1 MTFSPQHVC
10 FAALAFTALL
20 LTGNAYAIVES
31 EPLLPPSL
39 KTITVPEPA
48 NLAQFVKNKTAAIAL
63 GKALFWDAQVGSDG
77 MACASCHYHAGVD
90 HRRKNQLNPGGAG
103 ADGYVHFDLSYTQS
117 EMLYQSPVPATAVA
131 GPNNTLT
138 AADFPLHRLV
148 DAYDRNSLVLYDSND
163 IVGSQGVFQ
172 KDLVS
177 IGAAGKENCTP
188 VAGLFK
194 VGDVAIRQVTGRNAP
209 SVINAAY
216 NFRNFWDGRANN
228 RFNGINPFGDRRPF
242 DANSSD
248 NILSYNAKKNS
259 LSPIHV
265 QIDDASLASQAVG
278 PAMSS
283 GEMTCA
289 GMQFRYLGRKLL
301 ALRPL
306 KNQQV
311 DATDSVLGEYAAL
324 GRGLKASHSYAKMI
338 SAAFQPEFWASSKK
352 INGFSQME
360 HNFSLFWG
368 LAIQLY
374 EATLVSDDT
383 PYDQYQEDP
392 YNKPLTEQQI
402 NGMNVFAGKGKCMSC
417 HRGAEFS
424 AAAKSHVAQGFVE
437 RMRQADAGIALYD
450 TGFYNIGVRPTV
462 EDLGLGGNDAFG
474 NPLSFTRQ
482 ARNQADGWTDPL
494 ALTLDPIK
502 VDSWNFQISTG
513 LPVMPD
519 EREATDGAFKT
530 PGLRNVE
537 LTGPYFHN
545 GGYGTLRQTIEFYNR
560 GGDRTGDMLF
570 GDSSGYGD
578 NLSNLAPDIAGG
590 VDLDYPDI
598 IFPTLGLL
606 NSEMDDLVE
615 FLKTLTDERVR
626 WEKAP
631 FDHPS
636 LPLLHGARGDNVSVK
651 PSTKNPLEAKDAVEV
666 LPAVGA
672 SGRQARQL
680 PPLLEF

>member
-1 MTFSPQHVC
+1 MKFSQRHLLI
-10 FAALAFTALL
+10 AGLAVTALTL
-20 LTGNAYAIVES
+20 SSTAYAIVES

-39 KTITVPEPA
+39 KTVPVPEPA
-48 NLAQFVKNKTAAIAL
+48 NLSQFVKNKDAAIAL
-63 GKALFWDAQVGSDG
+63 GKTLFWDAQVGSDG
-77 MACASCHYHAGVD
+77 MACASCHYYAGTD
-90 HRRKNQLNPGGAG
+90 HRSKNQVHPGAAD
-103 ADGYVHFDLSYTQS
+103 ADGYAHFDLSYSQT
-117 EMLYQSPVPATAVA
+117 EMLYQSPPPETAVA
-131 GPNNTLT
+131 GPNYKLK

-148 DAYDRNSLVLYDSND
+148 DSYDRNSPVLYDSND

-172 KDLVS
+172 KDLVG
-177 IGAAGKENCTP
+177 IGNSGKENCNAVP
-188 VAGLFK
+188 GIFN

-209 SVINAAY
+209 SVINAVY

-228 RFNGINPFGDRRPF
+228 RFNGIDPFGDRRPF
-242 DANSSD
+242 NAKSTD
-248 NILSYNAKKNS
+248 NILLYNANKNS
-259 LSPIHV
+259 LKPVRV

-278 PAMSS
+278 PALSS

-289 GMQFRYLGRKLL
+289 GMQFRYLGRKVL
-301 ALRPL
+301 ALQPL
-306 KNQQV
+306 KNQKV
-311 DATDSVLGEYAAL
+311 DATDSVLGRLAAP
-324 GRGLKASHSYAKMI
+324 GQGLKTGNSYASMI
-338 SAAFQPEFWASSKK
+338 AAAFQPEFWAASKK
-352 INGFSQME
+352 INGFNQME

-374 EATLVSDDT
+374 EATLVSDDS

-392 YNKPLTEQQI
+392 YNKPLTDQQI
-402 NGMNVFAGKGKCMSC
+402 NGMNLFAGKGKCMSC

-424 AAAKSHVAQGFVE
+424 AASKSHVTHGFVE
-437 RMRQADAGIALYD
+437 RMRQAYAGIALYD

-462 EDLGLGGNDAFG
+462 EDLGLGGKDAFG

-482 ARNQADGWTDPL
+482 ARAQADGLTDPIPL
-494 ALTLDPIK
+494 SLDPIN
-502 VDSWNFQISTG
+502 VDSRNFQISTG
-513 LPVMPD
+513 LPVMAD

-530 PGLRNVE
+530 PGLRNIE

-545 GGYGTLRQTIEFYNR
+545 GAYGTLRQTIEFYNR
-560 GGDRTGDMLF
+560 GGDRTGDIFF
-570 GDSSGYGD
+570 GDSTGFGD
-578 NLSNLAPDIAGG
+578 NLSNLAPDMAGG
-590 VDLDYPDI
+590 VELEYPGI

-636 LPLLHGARGDNVSVK
+636 LPLLNGAKGNNLSVQ
-651 PSTKNPLEAKDAVEV
+651 PSLKNPLEAKDNLEV

-672 SGRQARQL
+672 NGR
-680 PPLLEF
+680 